1 MQIHKEC
8 YVVDRSSDQTTRE
21 QSPIIICGSHGGGT
35 SYVVKL
41 LRFAGFFAGADSGD
55 IRDRKFHESLCY
67 KKINRALGEKFG
79 DRDVLTK
86 SSIAGVER
94 ELTTELDR
102 WVSEV
107 NEKRNELEH
116 RFGIARNRTPLNAAL
131 AMLRW
136 VNRLVPRSR
145 HTWTGYVCGNRGYR
159 STRAPW
165 GWKDPRNSITLPLWQ
180 AIYPDA
186 RVLVIR
192 KEVDKTEAKSSS
204 GEWFRDPNNRE
215 LIDRYRS
222 PSFVGPRDR
231 IKFVS
236 VEDLTGDARHF
247 NDLLVWI
254 GLPTLTERQFRGL
267 LEVTHFESATAAH
280 RNPATSNVTAAAAA
294 TSVADGVLREDFVIW
309 LTQFQCF

>member
-1 MQIHKEC
+1 MTTKPVTVLIASWLDPQQVQRIASAEPHRIEVIYEPDLLPKPR
-8 YVVDRSSDQTTRE
+8 YVADHHGPRLQL
-21 QSPIIICGSHGGGT
+21 SP
-35 SYVVKL
+35 
-41 LRFAGFFAGADSGD
+41 
-55 IRDRKFHESLCY
+55 
-67 KKINRALGEKFG
+67 
-79 DRDVLTK
+79 
-86 SSIAGVER
+86 
-94 ELTTELDR
+94 TELDR

-236 VEDLTGDARHF
+236 FEDLTGDARHF

-294 TSVADGVLREDFVIW
+294 TSVADGILREDFVIW